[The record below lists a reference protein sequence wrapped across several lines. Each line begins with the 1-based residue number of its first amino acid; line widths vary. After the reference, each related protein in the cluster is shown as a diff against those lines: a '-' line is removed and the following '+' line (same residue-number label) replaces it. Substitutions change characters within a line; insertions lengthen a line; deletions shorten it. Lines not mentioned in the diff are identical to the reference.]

1 MPTGNVSIRLSLQ
14 DVESVRAGLEKL
26 GSDGQAALKKLEAAS
41 LAPSHGLSAVDK
53 TVNDL
58 KSRVEDAGKSLGPLG
73 ALLTGLGPI
82 GIAAAAGLAVALGII
97 YEMSKA
103 ANELAERSEGIRNFA
118 AATGATTTQV
128 QALVA
133 EGAKFGLTSEQI
145 SGGLQRLSVNLAEAK
160 RGTGALYEDLYRI
173 NPQLAHQVAA
183 AKDVADAYDLI
194 GKAIKQA
201 QAAQDSSQ
209 ANQIARAAFG
219 RNPGTQG
226 ALAADVSSA
235 GGMNS
240 LAASYQN
247 TGHALD
253 EGLIKRF
260 GQLRV
265 EIRETEQRTK
275 DLTASMFAE
284 DVLQRT
290 LAVDQALER
299 MALHMKEMHDAT
311 KDESWGQWFARMG
324 AYVGAGEGGD
334 PTGELRAQ
342 IEQETLMS
350 AARRRLQAGL
360 AAGKRSDTDL
370 DKSWQPAGRGQDP
383 SAAVSKV
390 GDAAKETA
398 VPVEAVLADTRKW
411 MAVLGSAATPEE
423 QLKLKVLELAVA
435 TKDHAASVQVAARAL
450 QAYKDSQTVAAA
462 ATREGLGLASQEEL
476 LTSGMIKLRED
487 KAKGYIKS
495 AQEMEQA
502 EQRLVRTTEQAY
514 RQEQVANSAF
524 AGLTKMGQGPNVQDI
539 DKLGTG
545 LMDSLSTASVNAM
558 NAVNQVGT
566 AYNTLGLHI
575 NATTASS
582 NAAAA
587 AFLNWGRQAV
597 QSIEQVL
604 FKALVLSPLLQAMG
618 FGGSGGGFSFMKTG
632 SGFADGGIMTSMG
645 PMLLRRYADGGVA
658 DRPQLA
664 MFGEGR
670 KPEAYVPLPDGRA
683 IPVNLNGASSG
694 GRGHVINSSTNVN
707 VNVPQGASP
716 EDARTMAGHFARQA
730 RDMVAQVVDEQIV
743 RHLQSGGML
752 NL

>member
-1 MPTGNVSIRLSLQ
+1 
-14 DVESVRAGLEKL
+14 
-26 GSDGQAALKKLEAAS
+26 
-41 LAPSHGLSAVDK
+41 
-53 TVNDL
+53 
-58 KSRVEDAGKSLGPLG
+58 
-73 ALLTGLGPI
+73 
-82 GIAAAAGLAVALGII
+82 
-97 YEMSKA
+97 
-103 ANELAERSEGIRNFA
+103 
-118 AATGATTTQV
+118 
-128 QALVA
+128 
-133 EGAKFGLTSEQI
+133 
-145 SGGLQRLSVNLAEAK
+145 
-160 RGTGALYEDLYRI
+160 
-173 NPQLAHQVAA
+173 
-183 AKDVADAYDLI
+183 
-194 GKAIKQA
+194 
-201 QAAQDSSQ
+201 
-209 ANQIARAAFG
+209 
-219 RNPGTQG
+219 
-226 ALAADVSSA
+226 
-235 GGMNS
+235 
-240 LAASYQN
+240 
-247 TGHALD
+247 
-253 EGLIKRF
+253 
-260 GQLRV
+260 
-265 EIRETEQRTK
+265 
-275 DLTASMFAE
+275 
-284 DVLQRT
+284 
-290 LAVDQALER
+290 
-299 MALHMKEMHDAT
+299 
-311 KDESWGQWFARMG
+311 
-324 AYVGAGEGGD
+324 
-334 PTGELRAQ
+334 
-342 IEQETLMS
+342 
-350 AARRRLQAGL
+350 
-360 AAGKRSDTDL
+360 
-370 DKSWQPAGRGQDP
+370 
-383 SAAVSKV
+383 
-390 GDAAKETA
+390 
-398 VPVEAVLADTRKW
+398 
-411 MAVLGSAATPEE
+411 
-423 QLKLKVLELAVA
+423 
-435 TKDHAASVQVAARAL
+435 
-450 QAYKDSQTVAAA
+450 
-462 ATREGLGLASQEEL
+462 
-476 LTSGMIKLRED
+476 
-487 KAKGYIKS
+487 
-495 AQEMEQA
+495 MEQA